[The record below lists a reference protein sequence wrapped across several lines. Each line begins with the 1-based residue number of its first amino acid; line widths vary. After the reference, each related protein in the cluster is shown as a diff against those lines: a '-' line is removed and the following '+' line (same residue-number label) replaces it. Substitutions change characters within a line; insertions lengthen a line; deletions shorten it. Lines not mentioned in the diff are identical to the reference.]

1 MTEARRLRPAVVI
14 IDFQLPTMGGI
25 EATKLIKLESSS
37 TAVIGLTAGVPDDT
51 EKAMLN
57 VGAVAVLD
65 KAGLL
70 QTLHPTIVE
79 AVKRAKLLPRLI
91 PANSPGVEP
100 VNIDRCN
107 RPYGIGHCECWLSG

>member
-1 MTEARRLRPAVVI
+1 MIARRCGGSFGTSCTLFRNQC
-14 IDFQLPTMGGI
+14 DSGI
-25 EATKLIKLESSS
+25 EATKPIKLESPS

-70 QTLHPTIVE
+70 QTPHLTIVE
-79 AVKRAKLLPRLI
+79 AV
-91 PANSPGVEP
+91 NGQNFCPG
-100 VNIDRCN
+100 
-107 RPYGIGHCECWLSG
+107 

>member
-1 MTEARRLRPAVVI
+1 
-14 IDFQLPTMGGI
+14 MGGI

-70 QTLHPTIVE
+70 QTPHLTIVE
-79 AVKRAKLLPRLI
+79 AVKGQNFCL
-91 PANSPGVEP
+91 G
-100 VNIDRCN
+100 
-107 RPYGIGHCECWLSG
+107 

>member
-1 MTEARRLRPAVVI
+1 MPGDATAPSGHLAPYSGISVIGEAGIGEDDVTEAR
-14 IDFQLPTMGGI
+14 T
-25 EATKLIKLESSS
+25 
-37 TAVIGLTAGVPDDT
+37 DDT